1 MPPRPRRSTT
11 HISIR
16 QTKEDEEYK
25 REVLNKGSEVFR
37 SQLTSGK
44 SAEVAQNLR
53 NQDEGTLRLQEYLMA
68 ADYDA
73 RPVAPPEDVLDA
85 GGAADLKHS
94 ISRFVKPPVERIH
107 ESPAPKYEETSA
119 SVRSESFQKQSLPT
133 SSTTSSPEVA
143 PVTSTTDEPAPA
155 ASLTDELPPTA
166 SPSPKRLRR
175 QPPIVSPAKPLE
187 DEYTDEYV
195 TVKRR
200 VRRSEARAR
209 KVVTAGEPGMLYA
222 YKKHWSIIEYSLAGA
237 CGLLALMVLF
247 IFAYLLLVMFT
258 RCGRALPGVAPV
270 VVEKNSACPKHE
282 GLSTADIKLL
292 SQQLGCGDVKVDLN
306 AITQE
311 LAHMLEAHYAQLQGR
326 VGDLAETVKKLH
338 GAKDDAMTL
347 DKKSLKKLEDLMA
360 GFKDRVTEDVQKA
373 IKKIAAHTTADSGS
387 SHTGSI
393 DLTGIEELVTT
404 LSQKIES
411 LDALE
416 ALKSIPTTD
425 LSALETKLVDRLG
438 EKFTEISTSLI
449 AEVKETVST
458 IVAAPGGDAV
468 AIEALISKSL
478 DTFVSKLRVVL
489 DTQTTD
495 VRTAIGNVSAQFN
508 DELVRSIEKRLS
520 ELAELRSGEAG
531 TPAIAEVDM
540 QKLRAEL
547 DVVTRRLSTE
557 LGELGE
563 TIRTA
568 IDTDAAQRY
577 EGFAG
582 LVRNYLERRTASTST
597 STTSVGGVVDELRL
611 KYVDFARQIF
621 GTRIASRSDDATN
634 FAESVKSFVSGN
646 DRVRLMFTED
656 LSAGSC
662 WPTGRVGYV
671 VFRFKNPVSLLY
683 GAVSHPAAPKLPSG
697 RASAPKTL
705 KFIGKTTQG
714 TEVQLGSFEFLEDGP
729 EQQAFELEPNTD
741 LIQVRVDFDNHGA
754 EYTCVYNLGLFGRK

>member
-1 MPPRPRRSTT
+1 MPPRPRRTVT

-16 QTKEDEEYK
+16 QTKEDEDYK

-94 ISRFVKPPVERIH
+94 ISRFVKPPIERIP

-119 SVRSESFQKQSLPT
+119 SVRSESFQKQSLPA
-133 SSTTSSPEVA
+133 SSTTSTPGLA
-143 PVTSTTDEPAPA
+143 PISSTTEEPIPAP
-155 ASLTDELPPTA
+155 SLTDELPPTA

-175 QPPIVSPAKPLE
+175 QPPIVRPAEPLE

-195 TVKRR
+195 TIKRR
-200 VRRSEARAR
+200 VRRSEVRAK
-209 KVVTAGEPGMLYA
+209 KVTTAGEPGMLYA
-222 YKKHWSIIEYSLAGA
+222 YKKRWSIIEYSLAGA
-237 CGLLALMVLF
+237 CGVLALMVLF
-247 IFAYLLLVMFT
+247 IFSYLLLIMFT
-258 RCGRALPGVAPV
+258 RCGRGLPGVAPV
-270 VVEKNSACPKHE
+270 VVEKNSACPKYE
-282 GLSTADIKLL
+282 GLSAADIKSL
-292 SQQLGCGDVKVDLN
+292 SQQLGCGNAKVNID

-311 LAHMLEAHYAQLQGR
+311 LSHMLEMHYTQLQGR
-326 VGDLAETVKKLH
+326 VSDLSETVKKLH
-338 GAKDDAMTL
+338 SAKDDTMAL

-360 GFKDRVTEDVQKA
+360 NFKERVTDDVQKA
-373 IKKIAAHTTADSGS
+373 IKKISAHTTADSGS
-387 SHTGSI
+387 SHASTI
-393 DLTGIEELVTT
+393 DLTGLEELVTT
-404 LSQKIES
+404 LSRKIEN

-425 LSALETKLVDRLG
+425 FSTFETKIVDRLG
-438 EKFTEISTSLI
+438 EKFDEISASLVK
-449 AEVKETVST
+449 EVKNTVST
-458 IVAAPGGDAV
+458 VVAVPSGDPVAV
-468 AIEALISKSL
+468 EALISNSL
-478 DTFVSKLRVVL
+478 DNFVSKLRILL

-495 VRTAIGNVSAQFN
+495 VRMAIGNVSAQFN
-508 DELVRSIEKRLS
+508 DELVRSIEKRL
-520 ELAELRSGEAG
+520 AELRTGEAG
-531 TPAIAEVDM
+531 TPAIAEVDL

-547 DVVTRRLSTE
+547 EVVTRRLSTE

-582 LVRNYLERRTASTST
+582 LIRSYLERRTT
-597 STTSVGGVVDELRL
+597 STTTTSNTAVGGVVDELRL
-611 KYVDFARQIF
+611 KYVDYARQIF

-671 VFRFKNPVSLLY
+671 VFRFKSPVSLLY
-683 GAVSHPAAPKLPSG
+683 GAVSHPAAPKSPSG

-705 KFIGKTTQG
+705 TFTGKTTQG
-714 TEVQLGSFEFLEDGP
+714 MEVRLGTFEFVEDGP

-741 LIQVRVDFDNHGA
+741 LIQVRVEFDNHGA
-754 EYTCVYNLGLFGRK
+754 DYTCVYNLGLFGNR